1 MAAGLA
7 PPTRLVRTF
16 LAIMAAVV
24 IALFVPAAPSHAHA
38 GVSAASD
45 DDGGKKKDK
54 SSKKSDRHKDEK
66 SSKKD
71 KVDDDDDSSSSRG
84 KRLDKD
90 DDDDD
95 SSASKGKKSDDDD
108 DDADDRD
115 SDDDDADDS
124 DDDDSDDSDRDKRDR
139 DSGNPGAPD
148 DAGEPIARVTEDPSR
163 GSVDPVQATEPAPK
177 VDSSAP
183 AAPVTAAAASGSLL
197 ASGAYLT
204 TTDAIAR
211 ARKAGAQGDVLQI
224 DLEYDAFRGFAT
236 CDVTFTS
243 GTEYEM
249 NAETGEVLG
258 EKLKAPAKL
267 ALLTPLATDS
277 KSLKAFTDI
286 IEQVSKA
293 TGQAVLEMEM
303 KHPKGLPGVIFEVVT
318 ADGITSHFDAATGKP
333 ATGM

>member
-16 LAIMAAVV
+16 LAIVAAVV
-24 IALFVPAAPSHAHA
+24 VALFVPTVPTHAHA
-38 GVSAASD
+38 GAYAASD

-54 SSKKSDRHKDEK
+54 SSKKSHKHEK
-66 SSKKD
+66 SSKD
-71 KVDDDDDSSSSRG
+71 DDDDADDDDSSSSKG

-95 SSASKGKKSDDDD
+95 SSSSKSKKSDDDD
-108 DDADDRD
+108 DDADDND
-115 SDDDDADDS
+115 SG
-124 DDDDSDDSDRDKRDR
+124 DDDSDESDSDKSDRDSDKPAA
-139 DSGNPGAPD
+139 SD
-148 DAGEPIARVTEDPSR
+148 DAGESIARVTDDPSR
-163 GSVDPVQATEPAPK
+163 GSVDPVQDTESAPK
-177 VDSSAP
+177 TEAPAP
-183 AAPVTAAAASGSLL
+183 AAPASASATTGSLL
-197 ASGAYLT
+197 ASGAYLSM
-204 TTDAIAR
+204 TDAVAR

-258 EKLKAPAKL
+258 EKQKAPAKL
-267 ALLTPLATDS
+267 ALLSPLATDS
-277 KSLKAFTDI
+277 KSLKAFTEI

-303 KHPKGLPGVIFEVVT
+303 KHPKGLPGAIFEVVT

-333 ATGM
+333 VTGM

>member
-16 LAIMAAVV
+16 LAIFAAVV
-24 IALFVPAAPSHAHA
+24 IALFVPAAPSQAHA
-38 GVSAASD
+38 GVVAASD

-71 KVDDDDDSSSSRG
+71 KDDDDEDADDDSSSSKG

-90 DDDDD
+90 DDDD
-95 SSASKGKKSDDDD
+95 SSSSKGKKSDDDD
-108 DDADDRD
+108 DDADDN
-115 SDDDDADDS
+115 
-124 DDDDSDDSDRDKRDR
+124 
-139 DSGNPGAPD
+139 DSGKPD
-148 DAGEPIARVTEDPSR
+148 DTGEPIARVTEEPSR
-163 GSVDPVQATEPAPK
+163 GSVDPVQETEPAPK
-177 VDSSAP
+177 VESAAP
-183 AAPVTAAAASGSLL
+183 AAPVTASAASGSLM
-197 ASGAYLT
+197 ASAAYLT
-204 TTDAIAR
+204 TSDAIAR
-211 ARKAGAQGDVLQI
+211 ARKAGGQGDVLQI

-236 CDVTFTS
+236 CDVTFSS

-258 EKLKAPAKL
+258 EKQKAPAKL
-267 ALLTPLATDS
+267 ALLTPLQTDS

-286 IEQVSKA
+286 IDQVSKA

-303 KHPKGLPGVIFEVVT
+303 KHPKGLPGAIFEVVT

-333 ATGM
+333 ATAN

>member
-16 LAIMAAVV
+16 LAIVTAVV
-24 IALFVPAAPSHAHA
+24 VALFVPAVPTHAHSGTA
-38 GVSAASD
+38 VTTD
-45 DDGGKKKDK
+45 NEDGGKKKDK
-54 SSKKSDRHKDEK
+54 SSKKSHKHEK
-66 SSKKD
+66 SSKD
-71 KVDDDDDSSSSRG
+71 DDDDADDDDSSSSKG

-95 SSASKGKKSDDDD
+95 SSSSKSKKSDDDD
-108 DDADDRD
+108 DDADDND
-115 SDDDDADDS
+115 SG
-124 DDDDSDDSDRDKRDR
+124 DDDSDESDSDKSDRDSDKPAA
-139 DSGNPGAPD
+139 SD
-148 DAGEPIARVTEDPSR
+148 DAGESIARVTDEPSR
-163 GSVDPVQATEPAPK
+163 GSVDPVQDTESAPKAESPAPAT
-177 VDSSAP
+177 SAS
-183 AAPVTAAAASGSLL
+183 ATTGSLL
-197 ASGAYLT
+197 ASGAYLAM
-204 TTDAIAR
+204 TDAVAR
-211 ARKAGAQGDVLQI
+211 ARKAGAKGDVLQI

-258 EKLKAPAKL
+258 EKQKAPAKL
-267 ALLTPLATDS
+267 ALLSPLATDS
-277 KSLKAFTDI
+277 KSLKAFTEI

-303 KHPKGLPGVIFEVVT
+303 KHPKGLPGAIFEVVT

-333 ATGM
+333 VTGM

>member
-16 LAIMAAVV
+16 LAIFAAVV
-24 IALFVPAAPSHAHA
+24 IALFVPAVPSHAHA
-38 GVSAASD
+38 GVVAASD

-71 KVDDDDDSSSSRG
+71 KDDDDEDADDDSSSSKG

-90 DDDDD
+90 EDDD
-95 SSASKGKKSDDDD
+95 SSSSKGKKSDDDD

-115 SDDDDADDS
+115 SDDDNDS
-124 DDDDSDDSDRDKRDR
+124 GDSDRDERDR
-139 DSGNPGAPD
+139 DSGKPD
-148 DAGEPIARVTEDPSR
+148 DAGEPIARVTDDASR
-163 GSVDPVQATEPAPK
+163 ESVDPVQETEPAPK
-177 VDSSAP
+177 VESAAP
-183 AAPVTAAAASGSLL
+183 AAPVTAATASGSLM
-197 ASGAYLT
+197 ASAAYLT
-204 TTDAIAR
+204 TSDAIAR
-211 ARKAGAQGDVLQI
+211 ARKAGGQGDVLQI

-236 CDVTFTS
+236 CDVTFSS

-258 EKLKAPAKL
+258 EKQKAPAKL
-267 ALLTPLATDS
+267 ALLTPLQTDS
-277 KSLKAFTDI
+277 KSLMAFTDI
-286 IEQVSKA
+286 IDQVSKA

-303 KHPKGLPGVIFEVVT
+303 KHPKGLPGAIFEVVT

-333 ATGM
+333 AAGM

>member
-16 LAIMAAVV
+16 LAIVAAVV

-38 GVSAASD
+38 GADAASD

-71 KVDDDDDSSSSRG
+71 KGDDDDADDDSSG

-95 SSASKGKKSDDDD
+95 SSSSKGKKSDDD

-115 SDDDDADDS
+115 SDDDDADDN
-124 DDDDSDDSDRDKRDR
+124 DSDDSDRDRSDR
-139 DSGNPGAPD
+139 DSGNLD
-148 DAGEPIARVTEDPSR
+148 DTGEPIARVTDDPSL
-163 GSVDPVQATEPAPK
+163 GSVEPVQETEPAPK
-177 VDSSAP
+177 VDSPAP
-183 AAPVTAAAASGSLL
+183 AAPVTSAATSGSLL

-204 TTDAIAR
+204 MTDAVAR

-249 NAETGEVLG
+249 NAENGEVLG
-258 EKLKAPAKL
+258 EKQKAPAKL
-267 ALLTPLATDS
+267 ALLSPLATDS

-303 KHPKGLPGVIFEVVT
+303 KHPKGLPGAIFEVVT
-318 ADGITSHFDAATGKP
+318 ADGITSHFDAATGEPVTAK
-333 ATGM
+333 